1 MKNKILVLLL
11 VLSTHILVYAKPM
24 IRIEGAHFR
33 PLQIALP
40 ELMAQQTGDMNQA
53 KAIAQQL
60 TPLIRQY
67 LELSGVFSV
76 LNPKSYL
83 ADPKKE
89 GLSRASIRMQ
99 QWSDIGA
106 EGLVKGQ
113 VQLSGGK
120 LSVDLA
126 IHQVGIAKESEQK
139 KYMVN
144 PQDVKKLSLKISQDI
159 YRYFTGEDGPFM
171 SQIVAGKSLPSGK
184 QLMLM
189 DMDGQNQ
196 RQITKQS
203 NLNLLPTLTPEGD
216 IVLFTSYL
224 KKNPDL
230 FSIRT
235 DGSDLKIISSY
246 PGLNIGASVSP
257 NKSKIAL
264 TLSKDGDSEIYVMD
278 REGKN
283 LQRLTHSYGIDTSP
297 SWSQDGKQIAFVSA
311 RSGNPHVYVMNA
323 DGSNPERLTFQG
335 KYNQTPRF
343 SPRGDYIVFT
353 GRDERK
359 VFDIFLFD
367 LKTKKIS
374 RITQE
379 QGSNEEPS
387 FAPNGRLIVFTSTRN
402 GLRDLYLS
410 NLDGT
415 FQRRLTQD
423 GRYWTPA
430 FGPLP

>member
-1 MKNKILVLLL
+1 MKKKLL
-11 VLSTHILVYAKPM
+11 VLFLMCSVTAVAKPI
-24 IRIEGAHFR
+24 IRVEGARFR

-40 ELMAQQTGDMNQA
+40 EFSFEQNGDSILA
-53 KAIAQQL
+53 KSIALQL
-60 TPLIRQY
+60 TASIRQY
-67 LELSGVFSV
+67 LEFSGVFAV
-76 LNPKSYL
+76 LDPKSYL

-89 GLSRASIRMQ
+89 PLSRSYIKMQ

-113 VQLSGGK
+113 VKVTAGK
-120 LSVDLA
+120 LNVDVA
-126 IHQVGIAKESEQK
+126 IHQVGTALDSEQK
-139 KYMVN
+139 KYQVT
-144 PQDVKKLSLKISQDI
+144 PQDLKKLSLKISQDI
-159 YRYFTGEDGPFM
+159 YGYFTGEDGPFF

-184 QLMLM
+184 QLVVM
-189 DMDGQNQ
+189 DMDGKNQ
-196 RQITKQS
+196 RQVTKQS

-216 IVLFTSYL
+216 SILFTSYL

-235 DGSDLKIISSY
+235 DGTDLKVISSH
-246 PGLNIGASVSP
+246 PGLNLGASVSP
-257 NKSKIAL
+257 DKTKIAL
-264 TLSKDGDSEIYVMD
+264 TLSLGGDSEIYTMD
-278 REGKN
+278 RSGKN
-283 LQRLTHSYGIDTSP
+283 LQRLTNSRGIDTSP
-297 SWSQDGKQIAFVSA
+297 SWSHDGKQIAFVSD
-311 RSGNPHVYVMNA
+311 RSGNPQVYLMNA
-323 DGSNPERLTFQG
+323 DGSSPQRLTFQG

-343 SPRGDYIVFT
+343 GSRGDYLVFT
-353 GRDERK
+353 GRDERM

-379 QGSNEEPS
+379 QGRNEEPS

-415 FQRRLTQD
+415 FQKRLTND
-423 GRYWTPA
+423 GRYWTPS